1 MIFVNFRELT
11 KHDINVH
18 VDKLYQ
24 CQSCNQILVDEDDF
38 NRHISKLHGGSP
50 STADSITWHTN
61 NEEGTEPAILKKVT
75 KEKKA
80 RRRIRGPYRKSQ
92 CVYNIKK
99 Q

>member
-1 MIFVNFRELT
+1 M
-11 KHDINVH
+11 
-18 VDKLYQ
+18 YQ

-61 NEEGTEPAILKKVT
+61 NEEGTESAILKKGT

-80 RRRIRGPYRKSQ
+80 RRRIRDPYRISHSVYIILKSNNMQ
-92 CVYNIKK
+92 FWS
-99 Q
+99 